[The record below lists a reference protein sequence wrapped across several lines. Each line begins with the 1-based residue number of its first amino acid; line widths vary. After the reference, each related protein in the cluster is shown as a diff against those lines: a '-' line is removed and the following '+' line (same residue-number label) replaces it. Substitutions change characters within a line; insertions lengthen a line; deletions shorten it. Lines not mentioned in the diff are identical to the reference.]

1 MTRIQTAV
9 GIGAAFQRLI
19 DEGEVAVIEREVDSV
34 HELAGIFMKLD
45 GLRYTPGVM
54 FRNVKGYSM
63 PVGGTLFSERARVRR
78 LLGMPDD
85 PLEFKHAYLAAMEGA
100 LEGRMAPVVVSDGP
114 CQEVVHVENFDALA
128 FTPSIQAS
136 LDDGGKYFQAAVV
149 TKDPDTGE
157 RNMGVYRNMILDD
170 NRTVINIRPEA
181 HIGMHFR
188 KARERN
194 EPFPVALIFGM
205 DAEIY
210 LSAVTKLPFGQE
222 EFALAGSLK
231 GERIE
236 LVKCKTIDLE
246 VPASANIVLEG
257 VVEPPYDEEWEG
269 PWPEFLKYL
278 SIPQRKPIFRIT
290 GVTHCSRPM
299 SYNIVPGTKEN
310 YNIRISNDVAFYR
323 YVKAIE
329 PTFVLDAALT
339 RGSAHWH
346 HGIIQLKK
354 DTPDREGQQIQ
365 VALAAF
371 GFSVYLET
379 VTLVDEDVDLYDM
392 DAIDWAVT
400 TRCNPKDQ
408 VHVLPE
414 AKTHRNNP
422 IAGVRS
428 LIPGDSVV
436 KAKMIVDAT
445 IPWKYKTIEKEGV
458 PPLFMRAR
466 FQETPLEDYLSPEDL
481 KRWVG

>member
-1 MTRIQTAV
+1 MTQIQTAV
-9 GIGAAFQRLI
+9 GIGATFQRMI
-19 DEGEVAVIEREVDSV
+19 DEGEVVVIEREVDSV
-34 HELAGIFMKLD
+34 HEVAGIFMKLD
-45 GLRYTPGVM
+45 QLRYTPAVL
-54 FRNVKGYSM
+54 FQNVKGYTM
-63 PVGGTLFSERARVRR
+63 PVGGTLFSERSRVKR
-78 LLGMPDD
+78 LLGMPEEDIA
-85 PLEFKHAYLAAMEGA
+85 FKRAFLAAMEKQVD
-100 LEGRMAPVVVSDGP
+100 PVVVSDGP
-114 CQEVVHVENFDALA
+114 CQEVVHTEGFDALS
-128 FTPSIQAS
+128 FVPSIQAS
-136 LDDGGKYFQAAVV
+136 LDDGGKYFQAAVI
-149 TKDPDTGE
+149 TKDPETGT
-157 RNMGVYRNMILDD
+157 RNMGVYRNMLLDD

-188 KARERN
+188 KAKERN
-194 EPFPVALIFGM
+194 APLPRGAHLRHGRR
-205 DAEIY
+205 D
-210 LSAVTKLPFGQE
+210 LPFRGDQTPLRPGGIRPGGGPEGRARRAGQVQDR
-222 EFALAGSLK
+222 GPGGPGV
-231 GERIE
+231 GEHRHR
-236 LVKCKTIDLE
+236 
-246 VPASANIVLEG
+246 G

-290 GVTHCSRPM
+290 GVTHCAQPM

-310 YNIRISNDVAFYR
+310 YNIRISNDVAFYQ

-329 PTFVLDAALT
+329 PTFVVDAALT

-346 HGIIQLKK
+346 HGILQLKK

-371 GFSVYLET
+371 GFSVYLESL
-379 VTLVDEDVDLYDM
+379 TLVDEDVDIYDM

-400 TRCNPKDQ
+400 TRCNPKEQ
-408 VHVLPE
+408 VHILPE

-436 KAKMIVDAT
+436 KAKMITDAT
-445 IPWKYKTIEKEGV
+445 IPWKYKTIEQEGV

-466 FQETPLEDYLSPEDL
+466 FQETPLEEYLSPEDF
-481 KRWVG
+481 KRWAG

>member
-1 MTRIQTAV
+1 MAQIRTAV
-9 GIGAAFQRLI
+9 GIGTAFQRMI
-19 DEGEVAVIEREVDSV
+19 DEGEVVVIDREVDGV
-34 HELAGIFMKLD
+34 HELAGILTKLD
-45 GLRYTPGVM
+45 GLPYTPAVL
-54 FRNVKGYSM
+54 FQRVKGFSM
-63 PVGGTLFSERARVRR
+63 PVGGTLFSEPSRVRR
-78 LLGMPDD
+78 LLGMPED
-85 PLEFKHAYLAAMEGA
+85 PLKFKHAFLEAME
-100 LEGRMAPVVVSDGP
+100 RRVDPVVAPDGP
-114 CQEVVHVENFDALA
+114 CQEVVLTEDFDALSLV
-128 FTPSIQAS
+128 PSIQAS
-136 LDDGGKYFQAAVV
+136 LDDGGRYFQAAVI
-149 TKDPDTGE
+149 TKDPETGR
-157 RNMGVYRNMILDD
+157 RNVGMYRNMLLGD

-188 KARERN
+188 KAKTKG
-194 EPFPVALIFGM
+194 EPFPAALVFGM
-205 DAEIY
+205 DAESYIA
-210 LSAVTKLPFGQE
+210 AVTKLPFGADE
-222 EFALAGSLK
+222 LSLAGALRR
-231 GERIE
+231 EPVE
-236 LVKCKTIDLE
+236 LVKCKTVDLE
-246 VPASANIVLEG
+246 VPAAANIVLEG
-257 VVEPPYDEEWEG
+257 VVEPPYEEAWEG

-290 GVTHCSRPM
+290 AVTHCAQPM

-310 YNIRISNDVAFYR
+310 YNIRISNDVAFYK

-329 PTFVLDAALT
+329 PTFVADAALT

-346 HGIIQLKK
+346 HGVIQLRK

-379 VTLVDEDVDLYDM
+379 LTLVDEDVDLYDM

-400 TRCNPKDQ
+400 TRCNPKEQ

-414 AKTHRNNP
+414 GTTHRNNP

-445 IPWKYKTIEKEGV
+445 IPWKYKTLRKEGA

-466 FQETPLEDYLSPEDL
+466 FQETPLEDYLTPEDF
-481 KRWVG
+481 KRWAG

>member
-1 MTRIQTAV
+1 MVQIQTAV
-9 GIGAAFQRLI
+9 GIGTAFQRML
-19 DEGEVAVIEREVDSV
+19 DEGEVVVIDREVDGI
-34 HELAGIFMKLD
+34 HELAGILIKLD
-45 GLRYTPGVM
+45 KLPYTPAVL
-54 FRNVKGYSM
+54 FQKVKGFSM

-85 PLEFKHAYLAAMEGA
+85 PLEFKHAFLAAMEKRV
-100 LEGRMAPVVVSDGP
+100 EPVLVSEGP
-114 CQEVVHVENFDALA
+114 CQEVVLTESFDALSLV
-128 FTPSIQAS
+128 PSIQGS
-136 LDDGGKYFQAAVV
+136 LDDGGSYFQSAVV
-149 TKDPDTGE
+149 TKDPETGR
-157 RNMGVYRNMILDD
+157 RNVGMYRNMLLTD

-181 HIGMHFR
+181 HVGMHFR
-188 KARERN
+188 KAKERG
-194 EPFPVALIFGM
+194 EPFPVALVFGM
-205 DAEIY
+205 DAENYI
-210 LSAVTKLPFGQE
+210 ATVTKLPFGEE
-222 EFALAGSLK
+222 EFALAGALT
-231 GERIE
+231 GEPVE
-236 LVKCKTIDLE
+236 LVKCKTVDLE
-246 VPASANIVLEG
+246 VPATANIVLEG
-257 VVEPPYDEEWEG
+257 LVEPPYDEEWEG

-278 SIPQRKPIFRIT
+278 SIPQRRPIFRIT
-290 GVTHCSRPM
+290 AVTHCSQPM

-310 YNIRISNDVAFYR
+310 YNIRISNDVAFYK

-329 PTFVLDAALT
+329 PTFVVDAALT

-346 HGIIQLKK
+346 HGIIQLRK
-354 DTPDREGQQIQ
+354 DTPDREGQHIQ

-379 VTLVDEDVDLYDM
+379 VTLVDEDVDIYDM

-400 TRCNPKDQ
+400 TRCNPKEQ
-408 VHVLPE
+408 VHILPE

-445 IPWKYKTIEKEGV
+445 VPWKYKTIEREGV
-458 PPLFMRAR
+458 PPLFMRSR
-466 FQETPLEDYLSPEDL
+466 FQETPLEEYLTPEDY

>member
-1 MTRIQTAV
+1 MTQIQTAV
-9 GIGAAFQRLI
+9 GIGATFQRMI

-34 HELAGIFMKLD
+34 HEVAGIFMKLD
-45 GLRYTPGVM
+45 QLRYTPAVL
-54 FRNVKGYSM
+54 FQNVKGYTM
-63 PVGGTLFSERARVRR
+63 PVGGTLFSERSRIKR
-78 LLGMPDD
+78 LLGMPEEDIA
-85 PLEFKHAYLAAMEGA
+85 FKRAFLAAMEKRV
-100 LEGRMAPVVVSDGP
+100 EPIVVSDGP
-114 CQEVVHVENFDALA
+114 CQEVVHTEGFDALS
-128 FTPSIQAS
+128 FVPSIRAS

-149 TKDPDTGE
+149 SKDPETGA

-188 KARERN
+188 KAKERN
-194 EPFPVALIFGM
+194 APFPVALVFGM
-205 DAEIY
+205 DAENY
-210 LSAVTKLPFGQE
+210 LASVTKLPFGRD
-222 EFALAGSLK
+222 EFTLAGALK
-231 GERIE
+231 GEPVE
-236 LVKCKTIDLE
+236 LVRCKTVDLE
-246 VPASANIVLEG
+246 VPASANIVIEG
-257 VVEPPYDEEWEG
+257 VVEPPYDEEREG

-290 GVTHCSRPM
+290 GVTHCAQPM

-310 YNIRISNDVAFYR
+310 YNIRISNDVAFYQ

-329 PTFVLDAALT
+329 PTFVVDAALT

-346 HGIIQLKK
+346 HGILQLKK

-371 GFSVYLET
+371 GFSVYLESL
-379 VTLVDEDVDLYDM
+379 TLVDEDVDIYDM

-400 TRCNPKDQ
+400 TRCNPKEQ
-408 VHVLPE
+408 VHILPE

-436 KAKMIVDAT
+436 KAKMITDAT
-445 IPWKYKTIEKEGV
+445 IPWKYKTTEQEGV

-466 FQETPLEDYLSPEDL
+466 FQETPLEEYLSPEDF
-481 KRWVG
+481 KRWAG

>member
-1 MTRIQTAV
+1 MTQIRTAV
-9 GIGAAFQRLI
+9 GIGSAFQRMI
-19 DEGEVAVIEREVDSV
+19 DEGEVAVIEREVDSI
-34 HELAGIFMKLD
+34 HEVAGVFMKLD
-45 GLRYTPGVM
+45 GLRYTPGVL
-54 FRNVKGYSM
+54 FRNVKGFSM

-85 PLEFKHAYLAAMEGA
+85 PLEFKHAFMAA
-100 LEGRMAPVVVSDGP
+100 LEKRVEPVLVPDGP
-114 CQEVVHVENFDALA
+114 CQEVVLTEGFDALSLV
-128 FTPSIQAS
+128 PSIQAS
-136 LDDGGKYFQAAVV
+136 LDDGGRYFQAAVL
-149 TKDPDTGE
+149 TRDPETGR
-157 RNMGVYRNMILDD
+157 RNMGMYRNMLLSD

-181 HIGMHFR
+181 HIGMHLR
-188 KARERN
+188 KAKRRG
-194 EPFPVALIFGM
+194 EPFPVALLFGV
-205 DAEIY
+205 DAEVY
-210 LSAVTKLPFGQE
+210 LAGVTKLPFGE
-222 EFALAGSLK
+222 EELALAGTFK
-231 GERIE
+231 GEPVE
-236 LVKCKTIDLE
+236 LVKCRTIDLE

-269 PWPEFLKYL
+269 PWPEYLKYL

-290 GVTHCSRPM
+290 AVTHCAQPM
-299 SYNIVPGTKEN
+299 TYNIVPGTKEN
-310 YNIRISNDVAFYR
+310 YNIRISNDVAFYK

-329 PTFVLDAALT
+329 PTFVVDAVLT

-346 HGIIQLKK
+346 HGVIQLRK
-354 DTPDREGQQIQ
+354 DTPDREGHHIQ

-379 VTLVDEDVDLYDM
+379 LTLVDEDVDIYDM

-400 TRCNPKDQ
+400 TRCNPKEQ
-408 VHVLPE
+408 VHILPE
-414 AKTHRNNP
+414 ARTHRNNP

-445 IPWKYKTIEKEGV
+445 IPWKYKTIQKEGV

-466 FQETPLEDYLSPEDL
+466 FQETPLEDYLTSEDFR
-481 KRWVG
+481 RWVG

>member
-1 MTRIQTAV
+1 M
-9 GIGAAFQRLI
+9 
-19 DEGEVAVIEREVDSV
+19 
-34 HELAGIFMKLD
+34 
-45 GLRYTPGVM
+45 
-54 FRNVKGYSM
+54 
-63 PVGGTLFSERARVRR
+63 
-78 LLGMPDD
+78 
-85 PLEFKHAYLAAMEGA
+85 
-100 LEGRMAPVVVSDGP
+100 
-114 CQEVVHVENFDALA
+114 
-128 FTPSIQAS
+128 
-136 LDDGGKYFQAAVV
+136 
-149 TKDPDTGE
+149 
-157 RNMGVYRNMILDD
+157 
-170 NRTVINIRPEA
+170 
-181 HIGMHFR
+181 
-188 KARERN
+188 
-194 EPFPVALIFGM
+194 
-205 DAEIY
+205 
-210 LSAVTKLPFGQE
+210 
-222 EFALAGSLK
+222 
-231 GERIE
+231 
-236 LVKCKTIDLE
+236 
-246 VPASANIVLEG
+246 
-257 VVEPPYDEEWEG
+257 
-269 PWPEFLKYL
+269 
-278 SIPQRKPIFRIT
+278 
-290 GVTHCSRPM
+290 
-299 SYNIVPGTKEN
+299 
-310 YNIRISNDVAFYR
+310 AFYR

-379 VTLVDEDVDLYDM
+379 ITLVDEDVDLYDM

-400 TRCNPKDQ
+400 TRCNPKEQ

-445 IPWKYKTIEKEGV
+445 IPWKYKTIKKEGI

-466 FQETPLEDYLSPEDL
+466 FQDTPLEDYLSPEDF